1 MTWSLQRQRGISI
14 NYFRK
19 EFSFIH
25 PLYSLRIFNPRKAT
39 LQLSLQCLS
48 YQMKSGERLR
58 RPRRGPPRPPPG
70 PPLAATAACER
81 DLGDAIGRRAL
92 RSLRLASCAAWVS
105 RPHPVSPRHALSP
118 RWIRLLVAPD
128 TGDSSLSDVRSAAP
142 APEAQPSRLSPRRH
156 ETAPP
161 TCSRARGLI
170 VGTYLRPGGPSL
182 PGLHHVGGLTRGTLG
197 LQKFK
202 KETLGM

>member
-58 RPRRGPPRPPPG
+58 RPRRGPPR
-70 PPLAATAACER
+70 R
-81 DLGDAIGRRAL
+81 DPR
-92 RSLRLASCAAWVS
+92 S
-105 RPHPVSPRHALSP
+105 RPRPPASATSVTPSGGARCARCVSPAVLLGSRPRPVSPRHALSP

-170 VGTYLRPGGPSL
+170 VGPSL
-182 PGLHHVGGLTRGTLG
+182 PGLHHVGRLTRGTLG

>member
-58 RPRRGPPRPPPG
+58 RRDGVPPAPRRDPRSRPRPHES
-70 PPLAATAACER
+70 ATSVTPSGGARCAR
-81 DLGDAIGRRAL
+81 WVSPA
-92 RSLRLASCAAWVS
+92 AAWVS
-105 RPHPVSPRHALSP
+105 RPRPVSPRHALSP

-142 APEAQPSRLSPRRH
+142 APEAQPSCLSPRRQ

-161 TCSRARGLI
+161 TCSGARGLI

>member
-58 RPRRGPPRPPPG
+58 RPRRGPPRRDPARRPRPPASATSVTPSGGARCARCVSPAVPLGSRGPVLSLPGTLSPPGGSVCSLLLTQGTVACPMCAAPPP
-70 PPLAATAACER
+70 
-81 DLGDAIGRRAL
+81 
-92 RSLRLASCAAWVS
+92 
-105 RPHPVSPRHALSP
+105 RPRLSP
-118 RWIRLLVAPD
+118 PASPHGGTRRRLP
-128 TGDSSLSDVRSAAP
+128 P
-142 APEAQPSRLSPRRH
+142 APEPA
-156 ETAPP
+156 A
-161 TCSRARGLI
+161 
-170 VGTYLRPGGPSL
+170 
-182 PGLHHVGGLTRGTLG
+182 
-197 LQKFK
+197 
-202 KETLGM
+202 

>member
-1 MTWSLQRQRGISI
+1 MSFLPDEVRGAS
-14 NYFRK
+14 
-19 EFSFIH
+19 
-25 PLYSLRIFNPRKAT
+25 AT
-39 LQLSLQCLS
+39 AATGSS
-48 YQMKSGERLR
+48 
-58 RPRRGPPRPPPG
+58 PPG
-70 PPLAATAACER
+70 PPLAATAARER

-105 RPHPVSPRHALSP
+105 RPRPVSPRHALSP

-182 PGLHHVGGLTRGTLG
+182 PGLHYVGGLTRGTLG

>member
-70 PPLAATAACER
+70 PRSPATAARER

-92 RSLRLASCAAWVS
+92 RSLRLASC
-105 RPHPVSPRHALSP
+105 
-118 RWIRLLVAPD
+118 RLGL
-128 TGDSSLSDVRSAAP
+128 AAP
-142 APEAQPSRLSPRRH
+142 SYLSQ
-156 ETAPP
+156 
-161 TCSRARGLI
+161 AR
-170 VGTYLRPGGPSL
+170 SL
-182 PGLHHVGGLTRGTLG
+182 PQVDPSARRS
-197 LQKFK
+197 
-202 KETLGM
+202 